1 MIPLIYK
8 YCNGTNC
15 YKLAAI
21 LCKMHT
27 AVSSIYGNIFGT
39 FRPQVLIDPRHQPKV
54 LWKGDTFSTL
64 RVNSV
69 FNGRGLGL
77 SYDVTKF
84 PIFFPFSCRNYVFL
98 YLRFSDVAAYTSLY
112 IRRTWLVDLL
122 TGESLWSRASTVL
135 ATQYFSKLLQCECVN
150 K

>member
-1 MIPLIYK
+1 
-8 YCNGTNC
+8 
-15 YKLAAI
+15 
-21 LCKMHT
+21 MHT
-27 AVSSIYGNIFGT
+27 AVSSIYGNILVT

-54 LWKGDTFSTL
+54 LWKGDTLSTS
-64 RVNSV
+64 RVNLV

-112 IRRTWLVDLL
+112 KRRTSFVDSL
-122 TGESLWSRASTVL
+122 TGESWW
-135 ATQYFSKLLQCECVN
+135 
-150 K
+150 